1 MNKTFSL
8 YRERQRAIPEWRCNS
23 GEGWAGTVCSPAPNT
38 DQVTEHYPFGIS
50 ISKNFTTTPAN
61 KFKYNGK
68 LKRSVNPDPSGEEQ
82 EMPGRW
88 LDYGARF
95 YDAQLGRWHGVD
107 PHAENYYPISP
118 YAYVANNP
126 IIRIDPDGR
135 DIWEINN
142 QGEIVN
148 RIEDKNQDKLIS
160 VNFDS
165 EGNKVEG
172 QSISFEYGTVTD
184 VRTPTVKV
192 RDSQTGDVVEKKLT
206 TFEMKG
212 DENATQLFEFFVD
225 PANTSVEWTDAKIGT
240 ESSGRNI
247 VGSSHDES
255 SIAVGA
261 YLRQT
266 GYTLR
271 EVSHNH
277 PSGIARPSRGD
288 RAGAQQY
295 HNRNQNTVLKIYTH
309 PGNYVEYNQF
319 GIVLPTVIVTP

>member
-1 MNKTFSL
+1 MDTITTGGNK
-8 YRERQRAIPEWRCNS
+8 PEKLQFYYHPDHLGSSSFITDIS
-23 GEGWAGTVCSPAPNT
+23 GEVY
-38 DQVTEHYPFGIS
+38 QHIEYFPFGETFIEERTDAEYTS
-50 ISKNFTTTPAN
+50 YLF
-61 KFKYNGK
+61 NGK
-68 LKRSVNPDPSGEEQ
+68 ELDEET
-82 EMPGRW
+82 G
-88 LDYGARF
+88 LYYYGARY
-95 YDAQLGRWHGVD
+95 YDARISMFYGVD

-148 RIEDKNQDKLIS
+148 RIEDKNQDKFIS
-160 VNFDS
+160 VSFDS

-172 QSISFEYGTVTD
+172 QSISFEYGTVTA

-212 DENATQLFEFFVD
+212 DENATQLFEFFAD

-255 SIAVGA
+255 STAVGA

-295 HNRNQNTVLKIYTH
+295 HNRNQNTILKIYTH

-319 GIVLPTVIVTP
+319 GIVLPPVIVTP